1 MEKPSHLGADNYG
14 ECLDMILRDAK
25 VVEAVMSLEW
35 FIFNMKHFRLYFRGL
50 LKVRHAKKRTQ
61 KDQLGAKD
69 IFLKEHTTG
78 RFKCWLSLTQSYKQL
93 VMVSPGGNF
102 WNRRK
107 RWYESTH
114 PLRLKKNCW
123 GDVPQKGRIGD
134 TKRGQEIAHRKLRR
148 GPGARIYRNSAKEGF
163 ITQ

>member
-1 MEKPSHLGADNYG
+1 MFRYDSKGCKSRRGSDVTWVIYIQYETFPAVFQRAFEG
-14 ECLDMILRDAK
+14 EAC
-25 VVEAVMSLEW
+25 
-35 FIFNMKHFRLYFRGL
+35 
-50 LKVRHAKKRTQ
+50 KKRTH

-69 IFLKEHTTG
+69 IFLKEHTTS

-134 TKRGQEIAHRKLRR
+134 TKRGQEIAHRK
-148 GPGARIYRNSAKEGF
+148 P
-163 ITQ
+163 